1 VITPTLGSIVQ
12 KGKFA
17 AWALALDKQLNN
29 VDLPTFG
36 SPTIPHFNAIF
47 FFKRLNFAAKVRFRG
62 QISKFIRENA
72 YLCAHKS
79 FKYKDKMKKRLLSTV
94 LLLASVLTAGA
105 QIIAPKETPQ
115 LEFALQLKVTLGE
128 TYRVG
133 ETQHGERIV
142 IPITGGTFEG
152 PGIKGTI
159 INGGADYQLV
169 KKAQHRTELEA
180 IYSIRT
186 DDGVYIHVRNRG
198 IIYDGKDALG
208 NPSFYFKAA
217 PQFEAPA
224 DSRYAWLNNALFVCA
239 PEFSDAFKGIILN
252 VWRVK

>member
-1 VITPTLGSIVQ
+1 MKRLVVSIV
-12 KGKFA
+12 A
-17 AWALALDKQLNN
+17 
-29 VDLPTFG
+29 
-36 SPTIPHFNAIF
+36 
-47 FFKRLNFAAKVRFRG
+47 
-62 QISKFIRENA
+62 
-72 YLCAHKS
+72 
-79 FKYKDKMKKRLLSTV
+79 
-94 LLLASVLTAGA
+94 LTAVISAVSA
-105 QIIAPKETPQ
+105 QFIEPKETPQ

-152 PGIKGTI
+152 PNIKGVI
-159 INGGADYQLV
+159 LNGGADYQLAN
-169 KKAQHRTELEA
+169 KAQHRTELEA
-180 IYSIRT
+180 IYSIKT

-198 IIYDGKDALG
+198 IIYDGKDAQG

-239 PEFSDAFKGIILN
+239 PEFSEAFKGIILN
-252 VWRVK
+252 VWRIK